1 MKLLRKGIYS
11 SGGTIGCTGL
21 GVLTNMV
28 LARSLLP
35 EGMGKYQLV
44 LTFSGI
50 AVALLSFGKGQAN
63 IFFLNKKKTLR
74 SIVVMNSVWTSLAAA
89 GLILPFSFFLLLL
102 LPDYFGVYPEWVIVI
117 VSIGVWALF
126 FIILLKPI
134 LQADLRVREVVWV
147 QFSGAAFLLAVIAL
161 FGSFKYLDVNT
172 ALVSVA
178 CSQLVSMIVLC
189 GYIKKDID
197 FRLRFSRTLFLSTFR
212 YGLKLHAANLFFL
225 LNTSMGLLI
234 LRLILVDDFSQV
246 GLYGRGLAICKLI
259 LLVPLALGPVL
270 YAAWSGMSSGVKTS
284 QIELAVRLHLLF
296 AVFMTAI
303 VELAL
308 PLLILLLYGA
318 DYLQAVNA
326 TRILVVSVLF
336 KSVLNVFVS
345 LFSSDGRA
353 QFTAYFM
360 GFSLM
365 QVAILSCILI
375 PYLGIMGAALAE
387 AFTSFTVLLIAIYF
401 AKRRYNLNVRN
412 LVFITTKDIGYLV
425 NILFPLKGGKRT
437 LWDLKL

>member
-1 MKLLRKGIYS
+1 
-11 SGGTIGCTGL
+11 
-21 GVLTNMV
+21 
-28 LARSLLP
+28 
-35 EGMGKYQLV
+35 
-44 LTFSGI
+44 
-50 AVALLSFGKGQAN
+50 
-63 IFFLNKKKTLR
+63 
-74 SIVVMNSVWTSLAAA
+74 MNSVWTSLAAA